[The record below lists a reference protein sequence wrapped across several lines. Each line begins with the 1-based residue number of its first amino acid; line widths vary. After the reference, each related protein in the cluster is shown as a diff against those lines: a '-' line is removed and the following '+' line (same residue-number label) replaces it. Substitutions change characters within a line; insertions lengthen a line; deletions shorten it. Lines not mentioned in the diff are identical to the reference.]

1 VNLEL
6 FIPELVL
13 AGTAIAVILLD
24 LFIQR
29 KGLLT
34 LVSIAGIVVA
44 AGFVIAMW
52 NGDPRAIFN
61 DMLAVDNFALFFK
74 LLFLF
79 IAAMVI
85 LASVDYVNKLAR
97 FHGEYHALLL
107 VATLGMM
114 LMAATTDLIS
124 VFVALELTAISF
136 YLLVGFLKDNKSTES
151 SLKYILLGGVAS
163 AVLLYGM
170 ALTFGFTGETQL
182 AEIARCVQ
190 GMSSSSLLSNPGLI
204 FGLVLLI
211 AGFGFKIAAVP
222 FHMWAPDVYEGA
234 PTPVTLYLSVGSKVA
249 GFAIILRVFF
259 SAFGLPEAL
268 SLDWGM
274 TFAVLSAVGMT
285 LGNIL
290 AIQQS
295 NIKRML
301 AYSGIAHS
309 GYIMIGLATV
319 GLSGSADIIGQS
331 SILFY
336 VVAFALA
343 DLAAFTAIIAIS
355 NKAGSDLIKDYSG
368 MGKRAPMLA
377 SVLTL
382 SLVSLIGLPPAAG
395 FIAKFYIF
403 SGAVD
408 NGLLWLVVVAVLNS
422 TISAYYYLRV
432 AKLMWLG
439 KPSSESGVPSSFAL
453 RLALAISGIGILLF
467 GIAPS
472 LVMKLAEM
480 AASMLAF

>member
-1 VNLEL
+1 M
-6 FIPELVL
+6 PELVL

-24 LFIQR
+24 LFVR
-29 KGLLT
+29 HKGVLT
-34 LVSIAGIVVA
+34 AISLIGIAVA
-44 AGFVIAMW
+44 AGFAISLW
-52 NGDPRAIFN
+52 NGSPQAIFN
-61 DMLAVDNFALFFK
+61 DMLAVDNFGIFFK

-85 LASVDYVNKLAR
+85 LVSIDYVNKLAR
-97 FHGEYHALLL
+97 FQGEYHALLL
-107 VATLGMM
+107 FATLGMM
-114 LMAATTDLIS
+114 LMAAATDLIS
-124 VFVALELTAISF
+124 VFVSLELTAISF
-136 YLLVGFLKDNKSTES
+136 YLLVGFLKDNRSTES

-182 AEIARCVQ
+182 AGITRSIQETTA
-190 GMSSSSLLSNPGLI
+190 SSSLLASPGLV

-249 GFAIILRVFF
+249 GFAVILRVFF

-268 SLDWGM
+268 SIDWGM
-274 TFAVLSAVGMT
+274 AFAVLSAVSIT

-309 GYIMIGLATV
+309 GYIMISLATT
-319 GLSGSADIIGQS
+319 GLSGSAEVIGQS
-331 SILFY
+331 STLFY

-343 DLAAFTAIIAIS
+343 DLAAFAAIIAIS
-355 NKAGSDLIKDYSG
+355 NKANSDLIKDYSG
-368 MGKRAPMLA
+368 MGKRAPVLA
-377 SVLTL
+377 LVLTL
-382 SLVSLIGLPPAAG
+382 GLISLTGLPPAAG

-403 SGAVD
+403 SGAAA
-408 NGLLWLVVVAVLNS
+408 NGLLWLVIIAVLNS
-422 TISAYYYLRV
+422 AISAFYYLRV

-439 KPSSESGVPSSFAL
+439 KPSGESGVPSSPAL
-453 RLALAISGIGILLF
+453 RLVLAITCIGILLF

-472 LVMKLAEM
+472 LLIKLAEM
-480 AASMLAF
+480 AAAMFAF